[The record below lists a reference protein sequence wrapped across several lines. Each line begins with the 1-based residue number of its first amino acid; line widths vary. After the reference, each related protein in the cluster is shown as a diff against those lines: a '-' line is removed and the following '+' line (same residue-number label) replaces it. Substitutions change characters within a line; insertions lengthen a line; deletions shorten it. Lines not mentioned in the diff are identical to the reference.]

1 MGLFGRNATTV
12 GLDIGSGLIKL
23 VAISHAS
30 GGPVLTKVAFT
41 SVVNDAIVEG
51 EVMDPGIVAE
61 AIKDLLASA
70 GIKAKK
76 VVTAVGGRDVII
88 KKITMDRM
96 KEAEAREVIRWEAEQ
111 HVPFDMDNVEL
122 DFQILDPEGEGLQ
135 MTVLLV
141 AAKRELV
148 EHKVALLSDVGLDA
162 SVIDVDAFALHNAF
176 EINYPEAMHG
186 VVGLVNIGHET
197 TNINI
202 LDDGVPV
209 LTRDIP
215 IGTRRFKEDL
225 QRERGL
231 SADEADRLLRGA
243 DVERGARSAAR
254 DAGARSSPSA
264 SSARPR
270 SSSRPA
276 GRPAASRR
284 IFTTG
289 GGARIPRLNKVL
301 SDRLRIPVQLAN
313 PIEKLQV
320 ADGVFDTHAGG
331 RSGALA
337 DAPDRPRA
345 SQRGVTPTNGPD
357 YPMITVNLRP
367 DLKRKRARLAPP
379 GRAGR
384 RARPGQQSEGPAAA
398 RRRRELGRRARLA
411 GLRRGRH
418 HPRAER
424 AGAAARADPRRA
436 QALQGVP
443 GREAAPGDHPRLA
456 GRPDRRH
463 PHRGRRPLRVAAP
476 ARRSDQGAAGLH
488 LAGGHGLRR
497 AGRRAGARRRP
508 APTPRRTPP
517 RPSRS

>member
-51 EVMDPGIVAE
+51 EIMDPAIVAE
-61 AIKDLLASA
+61 AIKGLMASS
-70 GIKAKK
+70 GIKTKK
-76 VVTAVGGRDVII
+76 VVVAVGGRDVII
-88 KKITMDRM
+88 KKIAMDRM
-96 KEAEAREVIRWEAEQ
+96 KEVEAREVIRWEAEQ

-122 DFQILDPEGEGLQ
+122 DFQILDPEAEGLQ

-148 EHKVALLSDVGLDA
+148 EHKLALLSDIGLEA
-162 SVIDVDAFALHNAF
+162 GVIDVDAFALHNAF
-176 EINYPEAMHG
+176 EVNYPEAMRG

-231 SADEADRLLRGA
+231 SADEAEAVLRGTDA
-243 DVERGARSAAR
+243 ANEALDPLLESRGEELAVGIERAA
-254 DAGARSSPSA
+254 AFLQ
-264 SSARPR
+264 
-270 SSSRPA
+270 SSSRSA
-276 GRPAASRR
+276 NGIGR

-320 ADGVFDTHAGG
+320 ADGVFDRFPVDEVAPLLMLPIGLAL
-331 RSGALA
+331 RS
-337 DAPDRPRA
+337 
-345 SQRGVTPTNGPD
+345 
-357 YPMITVNLRP
+357 
-367 DLKRKRARLAPP
+367 
-379 GRAGR
+379 
-384 RARPGQQSEGPAAA
+384 AA
-398 RRRRELGRRARLA
+398 
-411 GLRRGRH
+411 
-418 HPRAER
+418 
-424 AGAAARADPRRA
+424 
-436 QALQGVP
+436 
-443 GREAAPGDHPRLA
+443 
-456 GRPDRRH
+456 
-463 PHRGRRPLRVAAP
+463 
-476 ARRSDQGAAGLH
+476 
-488 LAGGHGLRR
+488 
-497 AGRRAGARRRP
+497 
-508 APTPRRTPP
+508 
-517 RPSRS
+517 